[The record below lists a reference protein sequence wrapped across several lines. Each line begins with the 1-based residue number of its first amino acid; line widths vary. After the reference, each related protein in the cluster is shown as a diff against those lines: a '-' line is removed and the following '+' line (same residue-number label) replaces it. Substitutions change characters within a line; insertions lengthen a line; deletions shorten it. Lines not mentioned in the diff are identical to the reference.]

1 MVHINKNIAK
11 EYLSSKFDFI
21 ANRFKYYFNKCEN
34 ESLNV
39 IYEKNIIIINEDD
52 YSFPLSNLSVKLDV
66 FIYNLEYLINM
77 NFTSEKCY
85 NSLNEKDLL
94 NIFEFYDR
102 YSKDMKDTDPNNIIC
117 EIIKCKSNLSNYEYN
132 YNVLKLRSGLYYTK
146 KEI

>member
-1 MVHINKNIAK
+1 M
-11 EYLSSKFDFI
+11 
-21 ANRFKYYFNKCEN
+21 
-34 ESLNV
+34 NV
-39 IYEKNIIIINEDD
+39 IYEKNIIIINEDY
-52 YSFPLSNLSVKLDV
+52 YSSPKSNLSEKLDI

-77 NFTSEKCY
+77 NFISEKCY
-85 NSLNEKDLL
+85 NSLNERDLL

-146 KEI
+146 KEIENIMFI